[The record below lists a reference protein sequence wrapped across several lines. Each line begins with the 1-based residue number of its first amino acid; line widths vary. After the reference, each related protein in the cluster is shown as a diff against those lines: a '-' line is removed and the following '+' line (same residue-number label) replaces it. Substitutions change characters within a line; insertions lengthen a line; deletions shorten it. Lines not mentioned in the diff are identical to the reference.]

1 MKAGENKKPSFLSEG
16 QAKMVLGDGGR
27 GQGRVRT
34 LQKRTAT
41 ADQLFFLRA
50 QKIMRK
56 CQAGRETSGE
66 GLPCAF
72 WKVKS
77 LMDN

>member
-1 MKAGENKKPSFLSEG
+1 METLVEKRCWAGC
-16 QAKMVLGDGGR
+16 R
-27 GQGRVRT
+27 GQGRVRI
-34 LQKRTAT
+34 LQKRRTAT

-50 QKIMRK
+50 QKMLRK
-56 CQAGRETSGE
+56 RQAGREMSGE